1 MIKTQLL
8 CTFSTK
14 KDIENNLDFI
24 KKSYKLAYN
33 YIYVLQNKNVPN
45 DLFVTY
51 NVVVEGE
58 HPTSELKT
66 ILVHRKKQTNTLYTI
81 NALNQLIMEK
91 TGGMLDDKY
100 EVNWEEYKNC
110 ILLTNAEGVRK
121 IITRVFDVI
130 EIEGAQIN

>member
-1 MIKTQLL
+1 
-8 CTFSTK
+8 
-14 KDIENNLDFI
+14 LDFI

-51 NVVVEGE
+51 NVVVEGQ
-58 HPTSELKT
+58 HPESELKT

-91 TGGMLDDKY
+91 TGGMLDEKY
-100 EVNWEEYKNC
+100 EVDWEEYRNC

-121 IITRVFDVI
+121 ITTRVFDVI
-130 EIEGAQIN
+130 EIEGLQIN

>member
-51 NVVVEGE
+51 NVVVEGQ
-58 HPTSELKT
+58 HPERELKT

-91 TGGMLDDKY
+91 TGGMLDEKY
-100 EVNWEEYKNC
+100 EVDWEEYRNC

-121 IITRVFDVI
+121 ITTRVFDVI
-130 EIEGAQIN
+130 EIEGLQIN

>member
-51 NVVVEGE
+51 NVVVEGQ
-58 HPTSELKT
+58 HPESELKT

-81 NALNQLIMEK
+81 NALNQLVMEK

-100 EVNWEEYKNC
+100 EVDWEEYRNC
-110 ILLTNAEGVRK
+110 ILLTNGNDLRRLDTAIHK
-121 IITRVFDVI
+121 IVDFNR
-130 EIEGAQIN
+130 

>member
-51 NVVVEGE
+51 NVVVEE
-58 HPTSELKT
+58 QHPESELKT

-100 EVNWEEYKNC
+100 EVDWEEYRNC

-121 IITRVFDVI
+121 ITTRVFDVI
-130 EIEGAQIN
+130 EIEGLQIN

>member
-51 NVVVEGE
+51 NVVVEGQHAE
-58 HPTSELKT
+58 SELKT

-100 EVNWEEYKNC
+100 EVDLEEYRNC

-121 IITRVFDVI
+121 ITTRVFDVI
-130 EIEGAQIN
+130 EIEGVQIN

>member
-51 NVVVEGE
+51 NVVVERQ
-58 HPTSELKT
+58 HPESELKT

-81 NALNQLIMEK
+81 NALNQLVMEK

-100 EVNWEEYKNC
+100 EVDWEEYRNC

-121 IITRVFDVI
+121 ITTRVFDVI
-130 EIEGAQIN
+130 EIEGVQIN

>member
-51 NVVVEGE
+51 NVVVEGP
-58 HPTSELKT
+58 HPESELKT

-81 NALNQLIMEK
+81 NALNQLVMEK

-100 EVNWEEYKNC
+100 EVDWEEYRNC
-110 ILLTNAEGVRK
+110 ILLTNAEGVKK
-121 IITRVFDVI
+121 ITTRVFDVI
-130 EIEGAQIN
+130 EIEGVQIN

>member
-24 KKSYKLAYN
+24 KKSYILAYN

-51 NVVVEGE
+51 NVVVEGH
-58 HPTSELKT
+58 HPESELKT

-100 EVNWEEYKNC
+100 EVNWEEYRNC

-121 IITRVFDVI
+121 ITTRVFDVI